1 MRSLCF
7 GDVSGKLESSEELA
21 GGDNEDRPCPCI
33 EGRDDRLHGGRVRSL
48 RGRSLRGGR
57 RESGRVELR

>member
-33 EGRDDRLHGGRVRSL
+33 EGRNDRLHGGRV
-48 RGRSLRGGR
+48 RSLRGGR